1 MPVYDERILLDDL
14 MYAEGPRWHDDLL
27 YVSDFTA
34 LEVVRIALD
43 GSAYEKVVT
52 VEGQPSGTG
61 WTPGGDL
68 LVVSQLDSRLLRFDG
83 RSLTVVAD
91 VSATSPATNDMVV
104 DRHGRGYMGGMPS
117 ASLKRHTGPASEFYE
132 NLYLVT
138 PGDSAAESHCR
149 IVASELE
156 YPNGTVIT
164 DDGKTLIVAET
175 AGKRLT
181 AFDILPDGGLSA
193 RRTWADLGEMPDG
206 ICLDAEGCVWVAV
219 PISDSFQGFIR
230 VAEGGEVRDRVPSDR
245 SAMAVTLGGPEGL
258 HLFMVE
264 SSVIGRGDMP
274 ELRVRGNS
282 RVRVAVTDVPAAG
295 LP

>member
-1 MPVYDERILLDDL
+1 MPVYDERIILDTL
-14 MYAEGPRWHDDLL
+14 MYAEGPRWHDDRL

-34 LEVVRIALD
+34 LEVVSVDLD
-43 GSAYEKVVT
+43 GGAYEKVVT
-52 VEGQPSGTG
+52 VAGQPSGTG
-61 WTPGGDL
+61 WMPNGDL

-83 RSLTVVAD
+83 EALTEVAD
-91 VSATSPATNDMVV
+91 VSATSPSTNDLVV
-104 DRHGRGYMGGMPS
+104 DRLGRGYMGGMPDG
-117 ASLKRHTGPASEFYE
+117 SLRRPGAVPSDFFE

-138 PGDSAAESHCR
+138 PGEDGTDSQCR
-149 IVASELE
+149 IVADELE
-156 YPNGTVIT
+156 YPNGAVIT
-164 DDGKTLIVAET
+164 ADGGTLVVAET

-181 AFDILPDGGLSA
+181 AFDIDADGGLSN
-193 RRTWADLGEMPDG
+193 RRVWADLGLMPDG
-206 ICLDAEGCVWVAV
+206 ICLDAEGCIWVAV
-219 PISDSFQGFIR
+219 PISDGFRGFVR
-230 VAEGGEVRDRVPSDR
+230 VAEGGEVRERVPSDR
-245 SAMAVTLGGPEGL
+245 SAMAVTLGGPEGR